1 MSIEMIS
8 GCKLN
13 GVFTYGG
20 YIQCKK
26 RAAAIFGEGI
36 AIVAQQFIYW
46 TVDPDCSLK
55 GEFYDDRKW
64 VYFSHDE
71 LQKEF
76 YWVPIA
82 TLRRRIEKL
91 EKCGLLII
99 RKSRNPADMRNR
111 YTINQGVLMSL
122 ESGKVN
128 ALTADY
134 RLVFRAPVD
143 SDIDFPAAAEG
154 STRGDQNDRDDLCA
168 ESNSLHKPRPQI
180 LEENTRQGKLK
191 AGNQGDRKVQG
202 SQKALFESAHPIN
215 QGLPVLSLEANPE
228 AEPTGSGR
236 ETPHVPRPPLAKKA
250 PVRTKDTPRTRNP
263 LLDALALCGGG
274 SLEHMTPTEWGRAA
288 KALKDIRSV
297 KPDLTVED
305 IQIASDNYTKLYG
318 SSYLTST
325 ALSNNWSKVRP
336 GVVVA
341 QRTQS
346 TAAKPPTRWGIE
358 KEIEQITLTL
368 SNHPG
373 WIDSTKCDL
382 TTRTQQQKDDADA
395 LIEKRKALRAQ
406 LLSFPSDP

>member
-1 MSIEMIS
+1 MKTIFKS
-8 GCKLN
+8 CKDTHFVKIANSMLRD
-13 GVFTYGG
+13 
-20 YIQCKK
+20 K
-26 RAAAIFGEGI
+26 RLSMGA
-36 AIVAQQFIYW
+36 
-46 TVDPDCSLK
+46 
-55 GEFYDDRKW
+55 R
-64 VYFSHDE
+64 
-71 LQKEF
+71 
-76 YWVPIA
+76 
-82 TLRRRIEKL
+82 
-91 EKCGLLII
+91 GLLSMILTHSEEWVVT
-99 RKSRNPADMRNR
+99 KSWL
-111 YTINQGVLMSL
+111 INQGPDGYDAITSMLKELSSL
-122 ESGKVN
+122 GYAVNEKQGRDDSGTFTKSVWVFSDDGFTARGNPCAVN
-128 ALTADY
+128 RVRSTVSRQPHTKKEQY
-134 RLVFRAPVD
+134 
-143 SDIDFPAAAEG
+143 SEENGTEENGEDIVGEG
-154 STRGDQNDRDDLCA
+154 SPTPQLP
-168 ESNSLHKPRPQI
+168 SFPSLPQE
-180 LEENTRQGKLK
+180 LSGSTLK
-191 AGNQGDRKVQG
+191 
-202 SQKALFESAHPIN
+202 
-215 QGLPVLSLEANPE
+215 ANPE

-236 ETPHVPRPPLAKKA
+236 ETPPVPRPPLTKNT
-250 PVRTKDTPRTRNP
+250 PIRTKDTPRTRNP

-346 TAAKPPTRWGIE
+346 SAAKPPTRWGIE

-395 LIEKRKALRAQ
+395 LIQKRKALRAQ
-406 LLSFPSDP
+406 LLSFPSDL